1 MLEFSAPESLRA
13 EIEYRQ
19 ARARELARPVSA
31 EHDSSREGSLAWLP
45 RLFHRHGPSDGHDR
59 KAGHRAA

>member
-19 ARARELARPVSA
+19 ARARELADRPSV
-31 EHDSSREGSLAWLP
+31 EQDHTWLP
-45 RLFHRHGPSDGHDR
+45 KLFRR
-59 KAGHRAA
+59 HRASDDHDPKAARHAA

>member
-19 ARARELARPVSA
+19 ARARQLAQPASA
-31 EHDSSREGSLAWLP
+31 RYESPSWLS
-45 RLFHRHGPSDGHDR
+45 RLFHRHDDSDQHDR
-59 KAGHRAA
+59 KAAHRAA

>member
-19 ARARELARPVSA
+19 ARARELAQPVSA
-31 EHDSSREGSLAWLP
+31 KESPTWLA
-45 RLFHRHGPSDGHDR
+45 RLFHWHEDSDGHDG